1 VGAPDEPF
9 LEGWTVLAGLVA
21 VTSRCC
27 ADIATRRVAT
37 GAASTAGNIDA
48 AQFDVNPL
56 AFADR
61 TSVAPVAH
69 DFEDAIKRL
78 VSLAAGRALLAKRPG
93 FADQPRTPAH
103 KQRIANAAGFCLF
116 TELTYHE
123 VTVF

>member
-1 VGAPDEPF
+1 VGALDEPF
-9 LEGWTVLAGLVA
+9 LEGRTVLAGLAA

-48 AQFDVNPL
+48 AQFDAKPL

-78 VSLAAGRALLAKRPG
+78 VFTGGGSRITGEA
-93 FADQPRTPAH
+93 PRLCRSTTDTSA
-103 KQRIANAAGFCLF
+103 
-116 TELTYHE
+116 
-123 VTVF
+123 